1 LIIPHSLTSDIPRID
16 HRIGQSSC
24 PARDSPATLTR
35 TSTTNTAARL
45 KVSNIDAPTMPCP
58 SAAHSSDTPLDP
70 TAPSWAVP
78 QHVLDRMAR
87 LSICVQGNLDT
98 PASETGRPADD
109 ESALP
114 MPAAAVPAG
123 VPAQPSSTSRAP
135 PTPPDSDSEDVDDL
149 ISSAYAQPAI
159 CNASPTPIVT
169 IDKSQPDH
177 LHHIPFPCGTIIWA
191 KLRRKGRY
199 WVVIQSYFYHC
210 VVLPIFTFHR
220 KGLQGAL
227 RLAEAEYIS
236 IKDPGTRRF
245 ENQRPRV
252 EPLVTA
258 GTIKK
263 GLHAKSIVQPLSI

>member
-16 HRIGQSSC
+16 HSIGQSSC
-24 PARDSPATLTR
+24 PARDSPATSTR

-70 TAPSWAVP
+70 TAPSWAAT

-159 CNASPTPIVT
+159 CNAGPTPIVT

-191 KLRRKGRY
+191 KLRRKRPLLGC
-199 WVVIQSYFYHC
+199 HT
-210 VVLPIFTFHR
+210 VVL
-220 KGLQGAL
+220 LSL
-227 RLAEAEYIS
+227 RCSANIHFPSQRSSRS
-236 IKDPGTRRF
+236 IAIGGGRIHFD
-245 ENQRPRV
+245 QRSGD
-252 EPLVTA
+252 EK
-258 GTIKK
+258 I
-263 GLHAKSIVQPLSI
+263 